1 MDDPRVYVLGH
12 VGAGEVN
19 KNRLSLTKVP
29 KITKKVKKW
38 SRCSLGRLLLSV
50 YVNYTWTFFSLCSI

>member
-19 KNRLSLTKVP
+19 KNRLSLTTCGEELQKIVKV
-29 KITKKVKKW
+29 
-38 SRCSLGRLLLSV
+38 
-50 YVNYTWTFFSLCSI
+50 